1 LRILTNFSLL
11 RSSVRLHGFV
21 LADLSSLF
29 SYSLE
34 TWEQFPFVTGM
45 LLLQMFIITAY
56 VIESLLSRQKL
67 YEPIGMMLHH
77 INIHVSLATSLFI
90 VWNFIEKPAV
100 GGCLLMNA
108 SITWMKL
115 ISYVLANQD
124 YRLSANSK
132 EGDSHQATLALIE
145 NLDSNDLDIQ
155 YPR

>member
-1 LRILTNFSLL
+1 
-11 RSSVRLHGFV
+11 
-21 LADLSSLF
+21 
-29 SYSLE
+29 
-34 TWEQFPFVTGM
+34 M

>member
-1 LRILTNFSLL
+1 LL